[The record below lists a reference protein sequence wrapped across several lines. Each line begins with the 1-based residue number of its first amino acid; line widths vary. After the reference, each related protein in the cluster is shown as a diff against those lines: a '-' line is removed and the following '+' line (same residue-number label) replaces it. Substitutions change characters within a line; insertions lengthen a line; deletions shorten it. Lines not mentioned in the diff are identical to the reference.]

1 MEEAGEEFQVHT
13 NVDRHGSNKYISVKK
28 AVKSG
33 NRDEN
38 HSYIEYETTD
48 ISDLLTKDNEQL
60 KDKFKQTSHRYEGFQ
75 TTQEQNELGRNSL
88 RTTDEDRNDIKVARP
103 NIFVTNTESN
113 NLELSRLN
121 LRENTNSSDSSGF
134 GGDSKGENKIK
145 SIMEVESCTMRK
157 ELSPI
162 PSARTVNSDIM
173 IITQSNEE
181 DNGEGSE
188 IDLRTFLQTELA
200 PPEKTKKKS
209 KKHKRSSKPPK
220 SPSKKPKN
228 KSGVDNNA
236 FDPESENKF
245 RRVLPSKRRSLESI
259 DTLESNDNIDKGSI
273 MDSFPI
279 GSLDSLPTG
288 SHDSLDTILNDQGSV
303 ENPPSDN
310 EVMSLKADFD
320 EELFIPSGDEGNTS
334 SGDRVFQFNDKLN
347 KNDESTEEEEIN
359 GQSSGPRKNHL
370 VFQDDIS
377 CDDLELSD
385 FDADNEEKP
394 DDHTDKNQNI
404 PKSNNRLKQNNIR
417 GSAPYRSNRQK
428 YIGMN
433 TSVKNERHQSIKS
446 S

>member
-28 AVKSG
+28 AIKSG
-33 NRDEN
+33 NRDQN
-38 HSYIEYETTD
+38 HSYIEHETTD
-48 ISDLLTKDNEQL
+48 ISDLLTKDNEQM
-60 KDKFKQTSHRYEGFQ
+60 KEKFNKHQTSHKYD
-75 TTQEQNELGRNSL
+75 QNKHERNSL
-88 RTTDEDRNDIKVARP
+88 RTTDEDKNDSNAVRP

-134 GGDSKGENKIK
+134 GGDSKSQNKIK
-145 SIMEVESCTMRK
+145 SIMEIESCTIRK

-181 DNGEGSE
+181 DNGDGSE
-188 IDLRTFLQTELA
+188 IDLRTFLQTELV
-200 PPEKTKKKS
+200 PQEKPKKKS
-209 KKHKRSSKPPK
+209 KKHKRGSKPPK
-220 SPSKKPKN
+220 SPSKKQKN

-236 FDPESENKF
+236 YDPESENKF

-259 DTLESNDNIDKGSI
+259 DTLESTETIDKGSS

-279 GSLDSLPTG
+279 GSLNSLPTG

-303 ENPPSDN
+303 DNQPSDN

-334 SGDRVFQFNDKLN
+334 SGDRVFQINDKLN
-347 KNDESTEEEEIN
+347 TNDKSTEEEEEEIN
-359 GQSSGPRKNHL
+359 GQSSGLRKDHVVL
-370 VFQDDIS
+370 QDDIS

-385 FDADNEEKP
+385 FDIDDEKKPHDNI
-394 DDHTDKNQNI
+394 DTNQNI
-404 PKSNNRLKQNNIR
+404 PEKSNNRPKQNNIR